1 MTLDERGGLPS
12 ASSFERLATC
22 PGSFWWS
29 KQSPAPKETEDAASG
44 TRIHAYLAGEITA
57 YKLTEEEMHTAT
69 ACDSLACEFLQSRGF
84 APDSPVKREERFWM
98 IPDDKPLF
106 SGKADLFARKGP
118 FGVVIDYKT
127 GRGDVA
133 AAPENLQLRALVAC
147 VAADEFLGSVE
158 VVIVQPWASPR
169 VSVAYYGPKEIDLA
183 TAESVGIARRAIE
196 DGGKTTTAGDHCKY
210 CPAKGLCPATKAAVQ
225 TMAVTIADRA
235 RRELMSPAEKLAFW
249 RACNLAIEIA
259 ESFKAHVKR
268 ELEKDPASIPGLTLK
283 PGAVRTKVTDV
294 SALYDRLATRF
305 VVSGQDFAKACSI
318 TKTDLKS
325 LVKEQTGKKG
335 AELDAVL
342 GELVNGIVEEK
353 QTAPSV
359 EEAKSDNAKGQP

>member
-1 MTLDERGGLPS
+1 MSTDERAGLPS
-12 ASSFERLATC
+12 ASSFERLAAC

-29 KQSPAPKETEDAASG
+29 KQAPAPEESEDAASG

-57 YKLTEEEMHTAT
+57 DKLSEEEMHTAT
-69 ACDSLACEFLQSRGF
+69 ACDSLAWEFLQSRGF

-158 VVIVQPWASPR
+158 VAIVQPWSSPR
-169 VSVAYYGPKEIDLA
+169 VTVAYYGPKEIELA
-183 TAESVGIARRAIE
+183 TAEIVRIARRAIE
-196 DGGKTTTAGDHCKY
+196 DGGKTTVAGDHCRY
-210 CPAKGLCPATKAAVQ
+210 CPAKGLCQATKAAVQ
-225 TMAVTIADRA
+225 TMAVTTADRGT
-235 RRELMSPAEKLAFW
+235 RELMSPAEKLAFW
-249 RACNLAIEIA
+249 KACNLAIEIA

-268 ELEKDPASIPGLTLK
+268 ELEKDPESIPGLTLK
-283 PGAVRTKVTDV
+283 PGAVRTKVTSVSELYARMLARFGV
-294 SALYDRLATRF
+294 SAQA
-305 VVSGQDFAKACSI
+305 FASACSI
-318 TKTDLKS
+318 TKTDLKA

-342 GELVNGIVEEK
+342 GELVSGIVEEK
-353 QTAPSV
+353 RTAPSV
-359 EEAKSDNAKGQP
+359 EEVKS

>member
-12 ASSFERLATC
+12 ASSFERVAAC

-29 KQSPAPKETEDAASG
+29 KQSPAPEDTKDAASG

-57 YKLTEEEMHTAT
+57 DKLSEEEMHTAT
-69 ACDSLACEFLQSRGF
+69 ACDSLAWEFLKSRGF
-84 APDSPVKREERFWM
+84 TPDSPIKREQRFWM
-98 IPDDKPLF
+98 IPDYKPLC

-127 GRGDVA
+127 GRNEVTTATG
-133 AAPENLQLRALVAC
+133 NLQLRALVAC
-147 VAADEFLGSVE
+147 VAADDFLGSVE
-158 VVIVQPWASPR
+158 AVIVQPWASPR
-169 VSVAYYGPKEIDLA
+169 VTVAYYGPKEIELA
-183 TAESVGIARRAIE
+183 TAEIVRIARSAIE
-196 DGGKTTTAGDHCKY
+196 DEGKTTVAGDHCKY
-210 CPAKGLCPATKAAVQ
+210 CPAKGLCPATRVAVQ
-225 TMAVTIADRA
+225 TLAVTVADRSQ
-235 RRELMSPAEKLAFW
+235 RELMSPAEKLQFW
-249 RACNLAIEIA
+249 KACNLAIEIA

-268 ELEKDPASIPGLTLK
+268 ELENDPRSIPGLTLK

-294 SALYDRLATRF
+294 SELYSRMWTRF
-305 VVSGQDFAKACSI
+305 ATSAQVFASACSI

-359 EEAKSDNAKGQP
+359 EEVKS